1 MKMIMRGMMVHIL
14 LKEDG
19 EIAEIFQ
26 DTLIQ
31 PPEKFNIELHLD
43 KERNILSLILLDV
56 GTNTEHIINILKSF
70 IIKFKNEGRAPN
82 FADTCEL
89 IIKELAKQEPLY
101 QKNLFRFDIE

>member
-1 MKMIMRGMMVHIL
+1 MVHIL
-14 LKEDG
+14 LRETG

-26 DTLIQ
+26 DTMIQ

-43 KERNILSLILLDV
+43 KNRDVLSLILLDA
-56 GTNTEHIINILKSF
+56 GTNTEHIINILKNF
-70 IIKFKNEGRAPN
+70 ILKFKDEARYPN
-82 FADTCEL
+82 FAPTFEL

>member
-1 MKMIMRGMMVHIL
+1 MVHIL
-14 LKEDG
+14 LRENGD
-19 EIAEIFQ
+19 ITEIFQ

-43 KERNILSLILLDV
+43 KNHDILSLILLDV
-56 GTNTEHIINILKSF
+56 GTNTEHIINILKNF
-70 IIKFKNEGRAPN
+70 MMKFKNEARYPT
-82 FADTCEL
+82 FADTCDL

>member
-1 MKMIMRGMMVHIL
+1 MVHIL
-14 LKEDG
+14 LREQG

-26 DTLIQ
+26 DTMIQ

-43 KERNILSLILLDV
+43 KNHEVISLILLDV
-56 GTNTEHIINILKSF
+56 GTNTEHIINILKNF
-70 IIKFKNEGRAPN
+70 IIKFKNEARYPN
-82 FADTCEL
+82 FADTFEV

>member
-1 MKMIMRGMMVHIL
+1 MKVIMRGMMVHIL
-14 LKEDG
+14 LHEEG

-31 PPEKFNIELHLD
+31 PPEKFNIEIHLD
-43 KERNILSLILLDV
+43 KNHKIISLILLDV
-56 GTNTEHIINILKSF
+56 GTN
-70 IIKFKNEGRAPN
+70 
-82 FADTCEL
+82 TCEL